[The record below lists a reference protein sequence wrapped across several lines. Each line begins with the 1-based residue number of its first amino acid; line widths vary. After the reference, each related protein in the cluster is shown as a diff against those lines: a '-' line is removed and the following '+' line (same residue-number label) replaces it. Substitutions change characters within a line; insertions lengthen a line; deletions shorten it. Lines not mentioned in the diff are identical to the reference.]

1 MIRTVWFFLVVAAAT
16 LYYGVQAIGASVL
29 GVKGTLYSRL
39 TQRWARS
46 ILWAAGVPVVTEGL
60 ENVRAGEPQIIVS
73 NHVSWFD
80 IFALASVLPLPFYFV
95 AKKELERIPFFGMAW
110 KAAGHISID
119 RSNRQKAIQ
128 SLREAGEQVRRD
140 RGSVIIFPEGTR
152 SRTGR
157 LQPFK
162 KGAFTLAVEAG
173 VPLVPTVVTG
183 SYDIMRPDSWTV
195 HPHTVH
201 LRFAEPVVRAGRR
214 ESSDALT
221 ERVRGIIAGILGETD
236 PLPAVE

>member
-16 LYYGVQAIGASVL
+16 AFYGVRAIVASLL
-29 GVKGTLYSRL
+29 GVKGTLYSAL
-39 TQRWARS
+39 TQSWARA
-46 ILWAAGVPVVTEGL
+46 ILRGAGVPVVAHGL
-60 ENVRAGEPQIIVS
+60 ENVRPGEPQVIVS

-80 IFALASVLPLPFYFV
+80 IFAIASVLPLPFYFV
-95 AKKELERIPFFGMAW
+95 AKKELERIPLFGAAW

-128 SLREAGEQVRRD
+128 SLRDAGEQVRRE

-152 SRTGR
+152 SRSGR

-162 KGAFTLAVEAG
+162 KGAFSLATEAG
-173 VPLVPTVVTG
+173 VPVVPTVVTG
-183 SYDIMRPDSWTV
+183 SYDIMRPDSWMIRAQ
-195 HPHTVH
+195 TVH
-201 LRFAEPVVRAGRR
+201 LRFAEPVLPAPR

-221 ERVRGIIAGILGETD
+221 ERVRAIIAGVLDEAD
-236 PLPAVE
+236 QLPPEA